1 MRQTLILITI
11 VFISFAGSYLAK
23 KTLHKQEP
31 DIYNALRASVLG
43 NASENVSGDNV
54 NTNTTYRRIISLA
67 PSITEILF
75 KLGLGDKVVGVTDYC
90 DFPPEAQAKTKIGGY
105 YDPNYEAIISLSP
118 DIVIMLPEHQEP
130 KQYLSRFG
138 LKVLIVDHKN
148 ISGILTSITAIG
160 NASRVEQNAA
170 SLVLDLRK
178 RMELIEQKTAGLT
191 RPKVM
196 VTVGRNMGS
205 GSLKDIYISGR
216 DGFYDEMITLSG
228 GVNAYTGRVTFP
240 VVSGEGIIRMNP
252 KVIIDI
258 IPDLEQKGWDKTMIL
273 KEWKTI
279 SQVDAVKNERVYIFS
294 EDYVATPGPRF
305 ILIMEQMAKAIHPEI
320 NWKQIGSKFKKN

>member
-23 KTLHKQEP
+23 KALQKHEP
-31 DIYNALRASVLG
+31 GVYNALRASVSG
-43 NASENVSGDNV
+43 NASENDSGDDV

-90 DFPPEAQAKTKIGGY
+90 DFPPEAQAKAKIGGY
-105 YDPNYEAIISLSP
+105 YDPNYEAIIALRP
-118 DIVIMLPEHQEP
+118 NIVIMLPEHQGP

-138 LKVLIVDHKN
+138 LKVLIVDHKS
-148 ISGILTSITAIG
+148 ISGILSSITAIG
-160 NASRVEQNAA
+160 NTCGVEQNAA
-170 SLVLDLRK
+170 SLVLDLQK
-178 RMELIEQKTAGLT
+178 RMERIKQKTNGLT
-191 RPKVM
+191 HPKVM

-205 GSLKDIYISGR
+205 GSLRDIYISGR

-228 GVNAYTGRVTFP
+228 GINAYTGSVTFP

-252 KVIIDI
+252 EVIIDI
-258 IPDLEQKGWDKTMIL
+258 IPDLEQKGWDKTMII

-279 SQVDAVKNERVYIFS
+279 PQVDAVKNSRVYIFG

-305 ILIMEQMAKAIHPEI
+305 ILIMEQMARAIHPEI
-320 NWKQIGSKFKKN
+320 N